1 MILGT
6 NVSRRAALTGPA
18 ALLLASSASACDAE
32 EKSGTRPR
40 SKTLVAFF
48 SRSGNTRVIAGQLHR
63 ALGTDLFEIQPA
75 QPYPEDYEEQVAQA
89 GGESASGFEP
99 PLKASVPTIAGYDS
113 LFLGFPI
120 WGMTAPPIIRA
131 FLSTHDLSG
140 KTIRPFITHG
150 GYGLGDSISAVRSH
164 APRSKVLDA
173 FSMEA
178 DQEKRTLSQVTN
190 WLREVMPS

>member
-1 MILGT
+1 
-6 NVSRRAALTGPA
+6 
-18 ALLLASSASACDAE
+18 
-32 EKSGTRPR
+32 
-40 SKTLVAFF
+40 
-48 SRSGNTRVIAGQLHR
+48 
-63 ALGTDLFEIQPA
+63 
-75 QPYPEDYEEQVAQA
+75 
-89 GGESASGFEP
+89 
-99 PLKASVPTIAGYDS
+99 
-113 LFLGFPI
+113 
-120 WGMTAPPIIRA
+120 MTAPPIIRA